1 MADLR
6 WYFRK
11 RLEMSGWTSPFM
23 ILAYGC
29 FAAAAVCA
37 GYLVQAIREYV
48 LHRRASRLLCA
59 LREEHREP

>member
-1 MADLR
+1 
-6 WYFRK
+6 
-11 RLEMSGWTSPFM
+11 MSGWTSPFM